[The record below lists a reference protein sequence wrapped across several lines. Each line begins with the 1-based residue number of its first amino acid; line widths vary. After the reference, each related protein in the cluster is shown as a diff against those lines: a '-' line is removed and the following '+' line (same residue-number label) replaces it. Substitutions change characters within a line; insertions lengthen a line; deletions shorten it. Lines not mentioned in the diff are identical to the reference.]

1 MNFREELIQRCAAA
15 RRDKLGGLSDAAF
28 EELLLAVRANVEA
41 FIENPSEQAL
51 SILARAMERYAE
63 SQHDDD
69 LLDDDEYMAE
79 RTRRFEAIKAAA
91 TQALQVDPASTDAKL
106 LLAQATTAQ
115 PDKLLDLLL
124 AIEAEAERGARGDAG
139 AASEGAGG
147 ATFGE
152 SGPAA
157 GTAAG
162 DGRAADRDA
171 SEALNAPAGGAGTDV
186 ATESEPR
193 PQAAAPKPFS
203 ALSWSNVADR
213 PRLRVRA
220 AIARCC
226 GDGARWKMARDAAES
241 VLAQTADDGDPLG
254 ARHTAAVAYARLEDE
269 EGLNALEARFSQG
282 SAWSNLARCVLLY
295 KLGRIPAARRALR
308 GYAQLN
314 DGAAYALLRPI
325 FVEVY
330 LPDRPDY
337 PKGSFEEALCAVHE
351 TEVVI
356 ADTPDFVAWAQ
367 SQDWFEA
374 EARDYADRHDLDW

>member
-28 EELLLAVRANVEA
+28 EELLLAVRANVDA
-41 FIENPSEQAL
+41 FVDNPPEQAL
-51 SILARAMERYAE
+51 YILTRAMDRYAE

-69 LLDDDEYMAE
+69 LLDDDEYMAA
-79 RTRRFEAIKAAA
+79 RARRFEAIKAAA
-91 TQALQVDPASTDAKL
+91 RQALQADPANVDAKL
-106 LLAQATTAQ
+106 LLAQAITAQ

-124 AIEAEAERGARGDAG
+124 AIESEAERGPAAG
-139 AASEGAGG
+139 AAETAGAGG
-147 ATFGE
+147 E
-152 SGPAA
+152 RPAA
-157 GTAAG
+157 
-162 DGRAADRDA
+162 
-171 SEALNAPAGGAGTDV
+171 
-186 ATESEPR
+186 
-193 PQAAAPKPFS
+193 KPFAS
-203 ALSWSNVADR
+203 LTWSNVKDR

-220 AIARCC
+220 AIARAYA
-226 GDGARWKMARDAAES
+226 DGARWKMARAAAES
-241 VLAQTADDGDPLG
+241 VLKQTTDAGDPLG

-269 EGLNALEARFSQG
+269 DGLNALEARFSQG
-282 SAWSNLARCVLLY
+282 SAWGNLARCVLLY

-337 PKGSFEEALCAVHE
+337 PRGSFEEALCAVHE

-356 ADTPDFVAWAQ
+356 ADTPDFLNWTQA
-367 SQDWFEA
+367 QDWFEA
-374 EARDYADRHDLDW
+374 DARAYAERHDLDW